1 LKNGIFL
8 YLAVFAVIT
17 ACSSQKNSELDDP
30 PIITSA
36 TYQHTLFNGKSQ
48 GIDARAEK
56 EDAPITVT
64 YYLSEADYDADINAF
79 TEAPTEPGLYY
90 ARIRRPEGNGYKQ
103 GRDIKVEYHI
113 QKPLAP
119 VDAVNKGSSKTSV
132 LKLAQAANGENMMAK
147 IAGSGNPSGRYHVS
161 V

>member
-1 LKNGIFL
+1 MLRKRYKLKNGIFL

-48 GIDARAEK
+48 GIDARAAK
-56 EDAPITVT
+56 EDAPIIVT

-79 TEAPTEPGLYY
+79 TEAPTETGLYY

-113 QKPLAP
+113 QKPLPP
-119 VDAVNKGSSKTSV
+119 VDAVN
-132 LKLAQAANGENMMAK
+132 
-147 IAGSGNPSGRYHVS
+147 
-161 V
+161 